1 MEPRRQVRVGCEFRY
16 TAAIDTPAVF
26 QVMPYD
32 AGPAVVRTATWES
45 DPDLVRHGYSD
56 LYGNSCQRLTL
67 PAGSS
72 ALRFDALVSVPDAT
86 EEVAWAAP
94 ETPVTD
100 LPDEALVYTMPSRY
114 VLPDVLGDEAW
125 DTFGSMQPGY
135 SRVQAVINHV
145 NANLT
150 FEMGSSTPL
159 TTAADVWA
167 AKRGVCRDFAHVALS
182 FLRAL
187 NIPARYVFGYLP
199 DMDVPPAAEPMDF
212 AAWIEVYLDGTW
224 YTFDP
229 RNNAARKGRVLI
241 GRGRD
246 ALDVAMVT
254 TFGGPVL
261 ERMEVWAEESAAGT
275 RVEGAPAGTTT
286 VSEPGAAP

>member
-45 DPDLVRHGYSD
+45 DPDLVRHGYPD
-56 LYGNSCQRLTL
+56 LYGNPCQRLTL
-67 PAGSS
+67 PAGKSTV
-72 ALRFDALVSVPDAT
+72 RFDALVSVPDAT
-86 EEVAWAAP
+86 EEVTWDAP

-100 LPDEALVYTMPSRY
+100 LPDDALLYTMPSRY

-125 DTFGSMQPGY
+125 DTFGSMHPGY
-135 SRVQAVINHV
+135 SRVQAVVNHV

-150 FEMGSSTPL
+150 FEMGTSTPQ

-167 AKRGVCRDFAHVALS
+167 AKRGVCRDFAHVSLS

-199 DMDVPPAAEPMDF
+199 DMDVTPSTEPMDF
-212 AAWIEVYLDGTW
+212 AAWIEVYLGGTW
-224 YTFDP
+224 LTFDP

-261 ERMEVWAEESAAGT
+261 DRMEVWAEETAAETHVSPPADRAAASDPG
-275 RVEGAPAGTTT
+275 VAP
-286 VSEPGAAP
+286 